1 MSAPRLEIDLDKLHH
16 NARTMV
22 DFLADRRISTMG
34 VTKATLGSPLVANA
48 LLRAG
53 VTSIGDSRIENI
65 EAMRDAGVRAF
76 MVLIRSPMLSQVDR
90 VVAYADMSF
99 NTERVVLGALA
110 RAASRAGVTHDVV
123 LMVELGDLREG
134 IMPADLE
141 GIVRD
146 VLAMPGLVLR
156 GIGANLACRSGVA
169 PGARNMAELTRL
181 VQEIETTFGITL
193 DVVSGGSSANLNWV
207 TNRVERGRVNEL
219 RLGESILLGREPLHR
234 EVIPGLH
241 TDVFTL
247 VAEVIE
253 SKRKPSQPWGELAE
267 AAFGTAPLVL
277 DRGFIRQ
284 SILALGRQDV
294 EPSGLSAPVGIAM
307 LGMSSDHLVVD
318 TGASALPVG
327 AEVSFQ
333 LDYAALLSAMTSP
346 FIAKVALS
354 EAGRNTLRATD
365 VGT

>member
-181 VQEIETTFGITL
+181 VQ
-193 DVVSGGSSANLNWV
+193 
-207 TNRVERGRVNEL
+207 
-219 RLGESILLGREPLHR
+219 
-234 EVIPGLH
+234 
-241 TDVFTL
+241 
-247 VAEVIE
+247 
-253 SKRKPSQPWGELAE
+253 
-267 AAFGTAPLVL
+267 
-277 DRGFIRQ
+277 
-284 SILALGRQDV
+284 
-294 EPSGLSAPVGIAM
+294 
-307 LGMSSDHLVVD
+307 
-318 TGASALPVG
+318 
-327 AEVSFQ
+327 
-333 LDYAALLSAMTSP
+333 
-346 FIAKVALS
+346 
-354 EAGRNTLRATD
+354 
-365 VGT
+365 